1 VLLIVKSTRLLK
13 LESPRRRTI
22 LYKPG
27 DGTLQVHEIPGG
39 LMCTIVFLSPLAF
52 ECGSLPL
59 RQYYLKKARK
69 ERRIVKKTTATKNSN
84 KKQQQKTATKNSN
97 ISCFFKLY
105 LLRCERLLFERS
117 LVMSETLEDQPYSK
131 PFLELLGNVLPQSI
145 PQ

>member
-1 VLLIVKSTRLLK
+1 
-13 LESPRRRTI
+13 

-84 KKQQQKTATKNSN
+84 KKQQQKTATFLASSN
-97 ISCFFKLY
+97 FTFFGVSGYYSNDLSSCRKH
-105 LLRCERLLFERS
+105 
-117 LVMSETLEDQPYSK
+117 
-131 PFLELLGNVLPQSI
+131 
-145 PQ
+145 